1 MVCIWGYNGYSRI
14 RSLNMIGIT
23 IYGFYIIFYMG
34 VILKLNFGGAINFL
48 LIRDPVINEKPEIC

>member
-1 MVCIWGYNGYSRI
+1 
-14 RSLNMIGIT
+14 MIGIT